1 MQRWNLSVQGV
12 ARTVV
17 AALALVGATSS
28 QAGNVDVG
36 VSIEIS
42 QPGVFGRVD
51 IGRYPPPQV
60 VVQRPVIIAPP
71 RVVVAEP
78 EPVYLWVPPGHRR
91 DWRHH
96 CGRYNACGV
105 PVYFVRD
112 EWYRGNVY
120 RGDGRYRDGGRGD
133 DRDGYR
139 DGYRDGRRDDRRG
152 DDERW
157 DRGRGHGNG
166 HGNGHGR
173 GHD

>member
-1 MQRWNLSVQGV
+1 MQRWIPNVQGLT
-12 ARTVV
+12 RTVMV
-17 AALALVGATSS
+17 ALTLMGAAGAS

-71 RVVVAEP
+71 RVIVAEP

-91 DWRHH
+91 DWRHY

-112 EWYRGNVY
+112 EWYQGNVY
-120 RGDGRYRDGGRGD
+120 RGQGRYGED
-133 DRDGYR
+133 DRVSYR
-139 DGYRDGRRDDRRG
+139 DERRDDRRDGWRDERRG
-152 DDERW
+152 DDRW
-157 DRGRGHGNG
+157 DGERRDRGHGHGNG
-166 HGNGHGR
+166 R